1 MLKYVLRNTETHD
14 FPRPEGMSP
23 ALHRLLVARGISGAE
38 EAEAFLNPGVHSL
51 HDPLLPLN
59 VEADK
64 VGGCAEL
71 LGRVAKLLEGI
82 EGLDLGV
89 LKL

>member
-1 MLKYVLRNTETHD
+1 M
-14 FPRPEGMSP
+14 
-23 ALHRLLVARGISGAE
+23 
-38 EAEAFLNPGVHSL
+38 SL